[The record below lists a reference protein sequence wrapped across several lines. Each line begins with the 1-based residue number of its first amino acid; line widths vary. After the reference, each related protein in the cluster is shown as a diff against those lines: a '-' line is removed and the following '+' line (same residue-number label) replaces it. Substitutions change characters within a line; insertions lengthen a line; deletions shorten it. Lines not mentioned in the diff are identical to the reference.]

1 MFPGAEP
8 TQADKNLT
16 SVGTRFA
23 RDECSEEEGHRVAV
37 VFCGKFNGIQVEILA
52 VRSKWRAWINN
63 KLQV

>member
-37 VFCGKFNGIQVEILA
+37 VFCGKFNGIQVDILA
-52 VRSKWRAWINN
+52 VRG
-63 KLQV
+63 Q